1 MELRMAVART
11 VHFRVDNG
19 DMTLVELASGRV
31 LLIDINIRGAAD
43 DPDDDTPD
51 VAAQLRSRLKRDSKG
66 RLYVDAFL
74 LTHPDDDHIRGLTNH
89 FHLGPPGEWSKTADK
104 IFIREMWS
112 SATVFRRA
120 SKTHKLD
127 DDAKAWA
134 KEARRR
140 VQYYRDNGGAVS
152 DGNRILLMGED
163 ANGKTDGLDDI
174 LIKTN
179 NTFSVING
187 NNDDSFEA
195 RLLAPMP
202 PSDDEELEE
211 KLSKN
216 NSSVIIRLALKAG
229 ETTARYLF
237 GGDAEVAI
245 WERVWERNEKY
256 AERLSYDVM
265 IAPHHCSWHSLSWD
279 SWSDYGED
287 AEVSEAARNALAQ
300 ARNGAR
306 IIASSCEVVDDEN
319 DPPCIRA
326 KREYEDI
333 LDAVGG
339 TFQCLGD
346 GDDAEPFVL
355 EIGASAKKAESLL
368 RKPAAAAAS
377 FTFPNRGVKP
387 DRPDG
392 FA

>member
-1 MELRMAVART
+1 MAVART
-11 VHFRVDNG
+11 VHFRVGNG
-19 DMTLVELASGRV
+19 DMTLVQFASGRT
-31 LLIDINIRGAAD
+31 LLIDINIRAAAD
-43 DPDDDTPD
+43 DSDDDTPD
-51 VAAQLRSRLKRDSKG
+51 VATQLRSRLKRDSKG

-74 LTHPDDDHIRGLTNH
+74 LTHPDDDHIRGLANH
-89 FHLGPPGEWSKTADK
+89 FHLGPPGEWSKSSDK
-104 IFIREMWS
+104 IFVREMWS

-134 KEARRR
+134 TEARRR
-140 VQYYRDNGGAVS
+140 VQYYRDNGSAV

-163 ANGKTDGLDDI
+163 VDGKTDGLEDI

-179 NTFSVING
+179 DAFARING
-187 NNDDSFEA
+187 TNDDSFEA
-195 RLLAPMP
+195 RLLAPMM
-202 PSDDEELEE
+202 PSEDEELEE
-211 KLSKN
+211 TLSKN
-216 NSSVIIRLALKAG
+216 NSSVIIRLELKVG
-229 ETTARYLF
+229 ETAARYLF

-245 WERVWERNEKY
+245 WERVWERNEKR
-256 AERLSYDVM
+256 AHRLSYDVM
-265 IAPHHCSWHSLSWD
+265 IAPHHCSWHSLSWH

-306 IIASSCEVVDDEN
+306 IIASSCEVVDDDN

-339 TFQCLGD
+339 TFHCLGD
-346 GDDAEPFVL
+346 GDDVEPFVL

-387 DRPDG
+387 DKPDG

>member
-1 MELRMAVART
+1 
-11 VHFRVDNG
+11 
-19 DMTLVELASGRV
+19 MTLVEFESGRK
-31 LLIDINIRGAAD
+31 LLIDINIREAAD

-51 VAAQLRSRLKRDSKG
+51 VGEQLRSRLRTDSKG

-74 LTHPDDDHIRGLTNH
+74 LTHPDDDHIRGLTRH
-89 FHLGPPGEWSKTADK
+89 FHLGPPGEWSKSADK

-120 SKTHKLD
+120 SKAHKLS

-134 KEARRR
+134 AEARRR
-140 VQYYRDNGGAVS
+140 VQRYRDNGGAVS
-152 DGNRILLMGED
+152 DGDHILLMGED
-163 ANGKTDGLDDI
+163 VNRKTDGLDAI

-179 NTFSVING
+179 DAFAFING
-187 NNDDSFEA
+187 SNDDSFEA

-211 KLSKN
+211 TLSKN
-216 NSSVIIRLALKAG
+216 NSSVIIRLELKIGGITA
-229 ETTARYLF
+229 ARYMF

-245 WERVWERNEKY
+245 WERVWDRNKKR
-256 AERLSYDVM
+256 ADWLSYDVM
-265 IAPHHCSWHSLSWD
+265 IAPHHCSWHSLSWH
-279 SWSDYGED
+279 SWSDWGED
-287 AEVSEAARNALAQ
+287 AEVSEAARNALGE
-300 ARNGAR
+300 ARKGAR
-306 IIASSCEVVDDEN
+306 IISSSGEILDDEY

-333 LDAVGG
+333 LEAVAG
-339 TFQCLGD
+339 QIHCLGD
-346 GDDAEPFVL
+346 GDDVEPFVL
-355 EIGASAKKAESLL
+355 EISAPAKKAESLL

>member
-1 MELRMAVART
+1 V
-11 VHFRVDNG
+11 VFG
-19 DMTLVELASGRV
+19 D
-31 LLIDINIRGAAD
+31 
-43 DPDDDTPD
+43 
-51 VAAQLRSRLKRDSKG
+51 RL
-66 RLYVDAFL
+66 
-74 LTHPDDDHIRGLTNH
+74 
-89 FHLGPPGEWSKTADK
+89 PP
-104 IFIREMWS
+104 
-112 SATVFRRA
+112 
-120 SKTHKLD
+120 SKTHKLS

-134 KEARRR
+134 TEARRR
-140 VQYYRDNGGAVS
+140 VQYYRDNDGAVS

-163 ANGKTDGLDDI
+163 INGKTDGLDVI

-179 NTFSVING
+179 DAFAFING

-216 NSSVIIRLALKAG
+216 NSSVIIRLELKVG
-229 ETTARYLF
+229 GTTAARYMF

-245 WERVWERNEKY
+245 WERNEKRAY
-256 AERLSYDVM
+256 CLLYDVM
-265 IAPHHCSWHSLSWD
+265 IAPHHCSWHSMSWD
-279 SWSDYGED
+279 SWSDWGEE
-287 AEVSEAARNALAQ
+287 AEVSEAARNALGQ
-300 ARNGAR
+300 ARSGAR
-306 IIASSCEVVDDEN
+306 IIASSCEILDDD

-333 LDAVGG
+333 LDPVGG
-339 TFQCLGD
+339 TFHCLGD
-346 GDDAEPFVL
+346 GDDVEPFVL
-355 EIGASAKKAESLL
+355 EISAPAKKAESLL
-368 RKPAAAAAS
+368 RKSAAAAAS

>member
-1 MELRMAVART
+1 MAFVRT
-11 VHFRVDNG
+11 IHFRVDNG
-19 DMTLVELASGRV
+19 DMTLIEFESGRKV
-31 LLIDINIRGAAD
+31 LIDINIREAAD

-51 VAAQLRSRLKRDSKG
+51 VGEQLRSRLKRDSKG

-74 LTHPDDDHIRGLTNH
+74 LTHPDDDHIRGLTRH
-89 FHLGPPGEWSKTADK
+89 FHLGPPDEWSKSADK
-104 IFIREMWS
+104 ILVREMWS

-120 SKTHKLD
+120 SRTHKLS

-134 KEARRR
+134 TEARRR
-140 VQYYRDNGGAVS
+140 VQYYRDNDGRVS
-152 DGNRILLMGED
+152 DGNRILLMGGD
-163 ANGKTDGLDDI
+163 VNGKTDGLDDI
-174 LIKTN
+174 LIRTN
-179 NTFSVING
+179 DVFAFING
-187 NNDDSFEA
+187 TNDDSFEA

-202 PSDDEELEE
+202 PSGDEELEE

-216 NSSVIIRLALKAG
+216 NSSVIIRLELKVG
-229 ETTARYLF
+229 GTTAARYLF

-245 WERVWERNEKY
+245 WERIWERNERH
-256 AERLSYDVM
+256 AHRLSYDVM

-279 SWSDYGED
+279 SWSDWGEE
-287 AEVSEAARNALAQ
+287 AEVSEAARNALGQ

-306 IIASSCEVVDDEN
+306 IIASSCEILDDDD
-319 DPPCIRA
+319 DPPCVRA

-333 LDAVGG
+333 LDPISG
-339 TFQCLGD
+339 TFHCLGD
-346 GDDAEPFVL
+346 SGDVEPFVL
-355 EIGASAKKAESLL
+355 EISAPAKKAESLL

>member
-1 MELRMAVART
+1 MASAKT
-11 VHFRVDNG
+11 VHFRVGNG
-19 DMTLVELASGRV
+19 DMTLVEFASGRK
-31 LLIDINIRGAAD
+31 LLIDINIRAAAD

-51 VAAQLRSRLKRDSKG
+51 VAEQLRSRLKRDGKG

-74 LTHPDDDHIRGLTNH
+74 LTHPDDDHIRGLAQH
-89 FHLGPPGEWSKTADK
+89 FHLGPPGDWSKSADK
-104 IFIREMWS
+104 IFIRQMWS

-120 SKTHKLD
+120 SKTHTLSG
-127 DDAKAWA
+127 DAKAWA
-134 KEARRR
+134 SEARRR
-140 VQYYRDNGGAVS
+140 VQYYRDNDGGVS

-163 ANGKTDGLDDI
+163 ADGKTDGLDDI

-179 NTFSVING
+179 EAFSVING
-187 NNDDSFEA
+187 ENDDSFEA

-202 PSDDEELEE
+202 PTDDDELEE

-216 NSSVIIRLALKAG
+216 NSSVIVRLELKVNG
-229 ETTARYLF
+229 TTAARYLF

-245 WERVWERNEKY
+245 WERIWERNETR
-256 AERLSYDVM
+256 AQRLAYDVM
-265 IAPHHCSWHSLSWD
+265 VSPHHCSWHSLSWD

-287 AEVSEAARNALAQ
+287 AEVSEAARNALGQ
-300 ARNGAR
+300 ARSGAR
-306 IIASSCEVVDDEN
+306 IIASSVEIFDDDN

-339 TFQCLGD
+339 TFHCLGD
-346 GDDAEPFVL
+346 GDDVEPFVL
-355 EIGASAKKAESLL
+355 EIGAPAKKAESLL
-368 RKPAAAAAS
+368 RKPAAASAA

-392 FA
+392 IA

>member
-1 MELRMAVART
+1 MAVART

-19 DMTLVELASGRV
+19 DMTLVEFASGRT
-31 LLIDINIRGAAD
+31 LLIDINIREAAD
-43 DPDDDTPD
+43 DPDDDTPN

-66 RLYVDAFL
+66 RMHIDAFL
-74 LTHPDDDHIRGLTNH
+74 LTHPDDDHIRGLARH
-89 FHLGPPGEWSKTADK
+89 FHLGPPGEWSDQSDK

-120 SKTHKLD
+120 SKTHTLS

-134 KEARRR
+134 TEARRR
-140 VQYYRDNGGAVS
+140 VQYYRDNGGVTS

-163 ANGKTDGLDDI
+163 VNGKTDGLDDI

-179 NTFSVING
+179 DAFGFING
-187 NNDDSFEA
+187 SNDDSFEA

-216 NSSVIIRLALKAG
+216 NSSVVIRLEMKDGGATA
-229 ETTARYLF
+229 ARYMF

-245 WERVWERNEKY
+245 WERVWERNEKS
-256 AERLSYDVM
+256 AHRLSYDVM

-279 SWSDYGED
+279 SWSDWGEK
-287 AEVSEAARNALAQ
+287 AEISGAARNALGQ
-300 ARNGAR
+300 ARSGAR
-306 IIASSCEVVDDEN
+306 IIASSCKILDDEN

-333 LDAVGG
+333 LDAVNG
-339 TFQCLGD
+339 TFHCLGD
-346 GDDAEPFVL
+346 GDDVEPFVL
-355 EIGASAKKAESLL
+355 QISAPAKKAENLL